1 MDKPWL
7 KHYPQG
13 VPADIELGPDATLK
27 KVIDDCFVEFR
38 DLPAFKNMGTTL
50 TFAEIDQCSRYF
62 AAWLQQVAGLKR
74 GDRLAIMMPNLLQ
87 YPVVLYGAL
96 RSGVIVVN
104 VNPLYTARELEHQL
118 VDSGATAI
126 VVVENFA
133 HTVAQVLD
141 KTKVKTVVTTR
152 MGDMLRSPKRQLV
165 NFVVKHVKKLVPA
178 WHIPGAHDLRK
189 AIAHGKWQ
197 VLQDVEIAPD
207 DTAFL
212 QYTGGTTG
220 VSKGAELTHRNMVAN
235 LEQVKAWFGTRTAAG
250 GEMVITALPMYH
262 IFSLTCNCL
271 QFLKL
276 GGCNVL
282 ITNPRDMPGFVKE
295 LSKHRFTVITGVNTL
310 FNGLLHTP
318 GFDKL
323 DFSPLK
329 LSLGG
334 GMAVQRA
341 VAEHWKRVTGTPLLE
356 GFGLTETSPVA
367 TVNPLDNT
375 DYTGSIGLPLPST
388 ELSIR
393 DEDGQPVLTG
403 AVGEIWIRGPQVM
416 KGYWNR
422 PDETRNVLPGD
433 GWLKTGDMGE
443 MDERGYTRIVDRKKD
458 MILVSGFNVYP
469 NEIESV
475 AVEHP
480 GILEA
485 AAIGVPDDESGE
497 VVKLFVV
504 LKDKNLT
511 EADVIE
517 HCSKSLTGYK
527 RPKSVEFRDELPKT
541 NVGKIL
547 RRKLRD

>member
-7 KHYPQG
+7 NHYPQG

-62 AAWLQQVAGLKR
+62 AAWLQQVAGLKP

-87 YPVVLYGAL
+87 YPIVLYGAL

-141 KTKVKTVVTTR
+141 KTQVTTVVTTR

-165 NFVVKHVKKLVPA
+165 NFVVKYVKKLVPA
-178 WHIPGAHDLRK
+178 WHIPGALDLK
-189 AIAHGKWQ
+189 KVIAHGKWQ
-197 VLQDVEIAPD
+197 VLKDVEVSPD

-235 LEQVKAWFGTRTAAG
+235 LEQVKAWFGTQTAAG

-276 GGCNVL
+276 GGCNIL
-282 ITNPRDMPGFVKE
+282 ITNPRDMPAFVKE
-295 LSKHRFTVITGVNTL
+295 LGKHRFTVITGVNTL

-323 DFSPLK
+323 DFSSLK

-393 DEDGQPVLTG
+393 DEAGQPVSTG
-403 AVGEIWIRGPQVM
+403 EVGEIWIRGPQVM

-422 PDETRNVLPGD
+422 PDETSNVLPGD

-443 MDERGYTRIVDRKKD
+443 MDDRGYTRIVDRKKD

-469 NEIESV
+469 NEVEGV

-485 AAIGVPDDESGE
+485 AAVGVPDDDSGE

-504 LKDKNLT
+504 RKDKTLT

-517 HCSKSLTGYK
+517 HCAKSLTGYK

>member
-1 MDKPWL
+1 MAKPWL
-7 KHYPQG
+7 NHYPAG
-13 VPADIELGPDATLK
+13 VPAEIELGPDATLK
-27 KVIDDCFVEFR
+27 RVIDECFVEFR
-38 DLPAFKNMGTTL
+38 NLPAFTNMGTTL
-50 TFAEIDQCSRYF
+50 TFAEVDQCSRYF
-62 AAWLQQVAGLKR
+62 AAWLQHAGLKR

-87 YPVVLYGAL
+87 YPIVLYGAL
-96 RSGVIVVN
+96 RAGIVVVN
-104 VNPLYTARELEHQL
+104 VNPLYTPRELEHQL

-133 HTVAQVLD
+133 HTLQQVIAR
-141 KTKVKTVVTTR
+141 TKVRTVVTTR

-165 NFVVKHVKKLVPA
+165 NFVVKYVKKLVPS
-178 WHIPGAHDLRK
+178 WRIPGSHDLRHV
-189 AIAHGKWQ
+189 IAQGKWH
-197 VLQDVEIAPD
+197 VLEDVPVEPE

-220 VSKGAELTHRNMVAN
+220 VSKGAELSHRNMVAN
-235 LEQVKAWFGTRTAAG
+235 LEQVKAWFGTQTAAG
-250 GEMVITALPMYH
+250 GEVVITALPMYH

-295 LSKHRFTVITGVNTL
+295 LGKHRFTVITGVNTL

-318 GFDKL
+318 GFERL
-323 DFSPLK
+323 DFSSLK

-341 VAEHWKRVTGTPLLE
+341 VAEHWKRVTGVPLLE
-356 GFGLTETSPVA
+356 GFGLTETAPVA

-375 DYTGSIGLPLPST
+375 DYTGTIGLPLPST
-388 ELSIR
+388 EVSIR
-393 DEDGQPVLTG
+393 DEDGREVASG
-403 AVGEIWIRGPQVM
+403 EVGEIWIRGPQVM

-422 PDETRNVLPGD
+422 PEETRKVLPGD
-433 GWLKTGDMGE
+433 GWLKTGDMGT

-469 NEIESV
+469 NEVESV

-480 GILEA
+480 GVLEA
-485 AAIGVPDDESGE
+485 AAIGVPDEQSGE

-504 LKDKNLT
+504 RKDPNLT
-511 EADVIE
+511 AEEVLA
-517 HCSKSLTGYK
+517 HCRANLTGYK
-527 RPKSVEFRDELPKT
+527 RPKFVEFRDELPKS

>member
-1 MDKPWL
+1 MAKPWL
-7 KHYPQG
+7 NHYPAG
-13 VPADIELGPDATLK
+13 VPAEIELGPDATLK
-27 KVIDDCFVEFR
+27 RVIDECFVEFR
-38 DLPAFKNMGTTL
+38 NLPAFTNMGTTL
-50 TFAEIDQCSRYF
+50 TFAEVDQCSRYF
-62 AAWLQQVAGLKR
+62 AAWLQHAGLKR

-87 YPVVLYGAL
+87 YPIVLYGAL
-96 RSGVIVVN
+96 RAGIVVVN
-104 VNPLYTARELEHQL
+104 VNPLYTPRELEHQL

-133 HTVAQVLD
+133 HTLQQVIAR
-141 KTKVKTVVTTR
+141 TKVRTVVTTR

-165 NFVVKHVKKLVPA
+165 NFVVKYVKKLVPS
-178 WHIPGAHDLRK
+178 WHIPGSHDLRHV
-189 AIAHGKWQ
+189 IAQGKWH
-197 VLQDVEIAPD
+197 VLGDVPVEPE

-220 VSKGAELTHRNMVAN
+220 VSKGAELSHRNMVAN
-235 LEQVKAWFGTRTAAG
+235 LEQVKAWFGTQTAAG
-250 GEMVITALPMYH
+250 GEVVITALPMYH

-295 LSKHRFTVITGVNTL
+295 LGKHRFTVITGVNTL

-318 GFDKL
+318 GFERL
-323 DFSPLK
+323 DFSSLK

-341 VAEHWKRVTGTPLLE
+341 VAEHWKRVTGVPLLE
-356 GFGLTETSPVA
+356 GFGLTETAPVA

-375 DYTGSIGLPLPST
+375 DYTGTIGLPLPST
-388 ELSIR
+388 EVSIR
-393 DEDGQPVLTG
+393 DEDGREVASG
-403 AVGEIWIRGPQVM
+403 EVGEIWIRGPQVM

-422 PDETRNVLPGD
+422 PEETRKVLPGD
-433 GWLKTGDMGE
+433 GWLKTGDMGT

-469 NEIESV
+469 NEVESV

-480 GILEA
+480 GVLEA
-485 AAIGVPDDESGE
+485 AAIGVPDEQSGE

-504 LKDKNLT
+504 RKDPNLT
-511 EADVIE
+511 AEEVLA
-517 HCSKSLTGYK
+517 HCRANLTGYK
-527 RPKSVEFRDELPKT
+527 RPKFVEFRDELPKS